1 VPPLLTFY
9 TINDITLPIKKIKRY
24 YPSKKRVNRDRAYT
38 HDEIHRMLDIA
49 DERMRAV
56 ILLLASSGIRV
67 GAVPLLKLRNLEKV
81 NFG

>member
-1 VPPLLTFY
+1 
-9 TINDITLPIKKIKRY
+9 
-24 YPSKKRVNRDRAYT
+24 
-38 HDEIHRMLDIA
+38 
-49 DERMRAV
+49 MRAV